1 MKNLAAIRKYLKNK
15 TVVQELNS
23 HLKDGRKAP
32 PQNLPEAGS
41 IREIYSWL
49 NKNGEVM
56 SLGKISK

>member
-1 MKNLAAIRKYLKNK
+1 MKNLAAIRKYLKNCSGAEQYSGK
-15 TVVQELNS
+15 GGRGC
-23 HLKDGRKAP
+23 KD
-32 PQNLPEAGS
+32 AGS